1 MLQSFQLNTGQAC
14 AIVQPET
21 DLAGDIMSIE
31 MEAAN
36 MLVDPGEG
44 VELLDGT
51 LCGFHHLALHTLRP
65 PRDVLNPGG
74 LQ

>member
-14 AIVQPET
+14 AIVHPGT
-21 DLAGDIMSIE
+21 DLAGDVMSIE
-31 MEAAN
+31 METTD

-44 VELLDGT
+44 IELLDGT
-51 LCGFHHLALHTLRP
+51 LCCFHHLAMHTLRP
-65 PRDVLNPGG
+65 PRDVLDPGS